1 MEKATFAAGCFW
13 GVEADFR
20 KVPGVNSVT
29 VGYTGGTM
37 ENPGYE
43 DVCTGRTGHAESVE
57 IIYDP
62 AKVSYNGLLEV
73 FWNIHDPTTPDRQG
87 PDTGSQY
94 RSAIFY
100 HSEAQ
105 RAVAEDSKEK
115 LGRSGRFKGAIVTEI
130 SPATR
135 FYPAEEYHQR
145 YFEKQGGGSCRS

>member
-115 LGRSGRFKGAIVTEI
+115 LGRSGRFKGSIVTEI

>member
-94 RSAIFY
+94 RSAVFY
-100 HSEAQ
+100 HSEEQ
-105 RAVAEDSKEK
+105 RAAAEDSKEK
-115 LGRSGRFKGAIVTEI
+115 LGRSGRFKGSIVTEI